1 MPETPGDAGP
11 PTGPGEG
18 QAPRRLWFARKDTGL
33 GFGPVVWQGR
43 AATYLYLLLVL
54 VAVVTYSQLSLTAFV
69 IVFYTVVYLSLV
81 VLTSDLLK
89 DWPPGR

>member
-1 MPETPGDAGP
+1 
-11 PTGPGEG
+11 
-18 QAPRRLWFARKDTGL
+18 
-33 GFGPVVWQGR
+33 VVWQGR

-69 IVFYTVVYLSLV
+69 IVFYTVVYFSLV